1 MYYIQYINW
10 IIIRKFDVNNDG
22 KLSEEELVPALQSIG
37 YNPTKSDIKRIL
49 DAADTDENGLIVYD
63 SEEFVGLLQELEDE
77 PYDRVLEA
85 FQYFD
90 KDDNGVIDA
99 QELRAIL
106 TTTGDPL
113 TEVSVFIIFV
123 MFSIHL

>member
-1 MYYIQYINW
+1 M
-10 IIIRKFDVNNDG
+10 
-22 KLSEEELVPALQSIG
+22 
-37 YNPTKSDIKRIL
+37 
-49 DAADTDENGLIVYD
+49 DAADTDDDGLIVYD

-85 FQYFD
+85 FKHFD

-99 QELRAIL
+99 KELRNIL

-113 TEVSVFIIFV
+113 TEVSVLLFLYGGKGG
-123 MFSIHL
+123 H

>member
-1 MYYIQYINW
+1 MQYILNCNES
-10 IIIRKFDVNNDG
+10 INYRKFDVNNDG
-22 KLSEEELVPALQSIG
+22 KLSKEELVPALQSIG
-37 YNPTKSDIKRIL
+37 FNPTKSDIKRIL
-49 DAADTDENGLIVYD
+49 DAADTDDDGFIVYD

-85 FQYFD
+85 FQHFD

-99 QELRAIL
+99 KELRNIL

-113 TEVSVFIIFV
+113 TEVSVMIIY
-123 MFSIHL
+123 